1 MVAAVASRQGKEPTA
16 TLTASSF
23 FGGQGPSLPAVMAR
37 YDRTYALAHAATLI
51 LAVGAIY
58 ILLDACEPL
67 PLFHRTIRKT
77 LSGFRRSAGV
87 CVAWCG

>member
-1 MVAAVASRQGKEPTA
+1 MRGAQVYLAG
-16 TLTASSF
+16 
-23 FGGQGPSLPAVMAR
+23 MAR

-67 PLFHRTIRKT
+67 P
-77 LSGFRRSAGV
+77 
-87 CVAWCG
+87 